1 MQAFGGFF
9 IWGPSFFYFSLVY
22 VKNFLYLC
30 SRFCLGGILQKKKS
44 TFRRFW
50 SDYKSEMIFGLVLMV
65 VLIASTF
72 LSRLISG
79 DFFDN
84 FLNPALSLAFAVLCF
99 FGAALCLRHLEN
111 NRIRKAWAI
120 ILLLWGFWELVMV
133 ALFKTAYNP
142 YRVSNELMEST
153 PMLLACVFAWLLLIY
168 PSISMHPGKLNW
180 GRGALFLLPV
190 VVLGVIDYVLSV
202 DIRLLIAL
210 YPIWLMYVV
219 FRKVHRY
226 RQWCEENFS
235 TFDNIDAQ
243 WIVRYITMVMLAG
256 LVFYYLC
263 VSDDPARAFTQQWY
277 LMFVLGYT
285 TDQVLHRPDPWER
298 LHSTAVEEEEK
309 EEPDPANA
317 AYRAT
322 LETWLEKE
330 KPYLNPDF
338 QLMDLRQVLPL
349 NRTYLS
355 QLINAQYGCSF
366 YQWVND
372 LRVAEAK
379 RLITEHPEMSLEEV
393 SKHCGFSSRRLF
405 TQIFARET
413 GMTPR
418 EWSKKG

>member
-1 MQAFGGFF
+1 MRKALQ
-9 IWGPSFFYFSLVY
+9 
-22 VKNFLYLC
+22 YL
-30 SRFCLGGILQKKKS
+30 
-44 TFRRFW
+44 W
-50 SDYKSEMIFGLVLMV
+50 YNYKSEIIFGLVLLP

-72 LSRLISG
+72 LSRLISE
-79 DFFDN
+79 DFFDD

-99 FGAALCLRHLEN
+99 FGAAQCLRHLEN
-111 NRIRKAWAI
+111 NRIRKVWAI
-120 ILLLWGFWELVMV
+120 ILILWGLCELVVVVM
-133 ALFKTAYNP
+133 FKAAYNP
-142 YRVSNELMEST
+142 FRVGNELMEST
-153 PMLLACVFAWLLLIY
+153 PMLVACVFAWLLFIY
-168 PSISMHPGKLNW
+168 PSISMRPGKFNW

-202 DIRLLIAL
+202 DLRILIAL
-210 YPIWLMYVV
+210 YPIWLIYVG
-219 FRKVHRY
+219 FRRVHRY

-235 TFDNIDAQ
+235 TLDDIDAQ
-243 WIVRYITMVMLAG
+243 WIVRYIMMIILAA
-256 LVFYYLC
+256 LVFFYLC

-309 EEPDPANA
+309 EETNPAYA

-322 LETWLEKE
+322 LEAWLAKE

-366 YQWVND
+366 YQWVNG
-372 LRVAEAK
+372 LRIEEAK
-379 RLITEHPEMSLEEV
+379 RLMTEQPEMTIEEV
-393 SKHCGFSSRRLF
+393 SKQCGFSYRRNFSRTF
-405 TQIFARET
+405 GEIT
-413 GMTPR
+413 GMTPS
-418 EWSKKG
+418 EWRSRGCYS